1 METFRVSHFDYSRLS
16 GNSITIKIE
25 HMVNIPINV
34 RRVLVMI
41 GMLALVFV
49 VLEFNRRL
57 EELNM
62 LNGQN
67 QLIQTQ
73 ATQAIQTQVALQTQV
88 AYAGSNAAVEQ
99 WARTDGHYIQ
109 DGDLP
114 VVPIGE
120 PGASPIEASIP
131 TPGPTQITKWEVWW
145 NLFFG
150 Q

>member
-1 METFRVSHFDYSRLS
+1 M
-16 GNSITIKIE
+16 
-25 HMVNIPINV
+25 MNIPINV

-41 GMLALVFV
+41 GILALVFI

-62 LNGQN
+62 LNEQN

-73 ATQAIQTQVALQTQV
+73 ATQAIQTQFALQTQV
-88 AYAGSNAAVEQ
+88 AYAGSDASVEE
-99 WARTDGHYIQ
+99 WARTDGHYIK

-114 VVPIGE
+114 VVPLAQ
-120 PGASPIEASIP
+120 PGAAPVEASTP
-131 TPGPTQITKWEVWW
+131 TPAPTQLTKWEVWW

-150 Q
+150 E